1 MNAMTDRKQTDKGKN
16 RLSYIILEM
25 RPFLHGTLPV
35 RAISLISF
43 FCIVVLSY
51 FSAESHPR

>member
-1 MNAMTDRKQTDKGKN
+1 MNAMTDKEQMNEGKI
-16 RLSYIILEM
+16 RLSYILHEM
-25 RPFLHGTLPV
+25 RHFLHGTLSV

-43 FCIVVLSY
+43 FRIVALSY